1 MRALWAFGLAFTLAL
16 AACGKDPRAAVDQAF
31 AAGDIPGAQALLD
44 KALEDAPERADLH
57 ALAYTLARHLS
68 LNGPEAGKGDALN
81 RSIAEYEWLAGHFGL
96 AKDYTNS
103 DASLRAHGPALAL
116 LEEAGKSVY
125 R

>member
-1 MRALWAFGLAFTLAL
+1 MRTIWAVVSALTLAL
-16 AACGKDPRAAVDQAF
+16 AACGKDPRIAVDQAL
-31 AAGDIPGAQALLD
+31 AAGDIPAAQALLD
-44 KALEDAPERADLH
+44 KALQDKPERADLH
-57 ALAYTLARHLS
+57 ALAYALARHLS

-116 LEEAGKSVY
+116 LEAAGKSLY